1 MFLFSRPLS
10 SPLLTIAMLSI
21 SACATH
27 RNQSS
32 NTEQTTV
39 PPKLTEI
46 KTKRIWIPD
55 KIEGNRFEEGHWLYI
70 IDKPVSWSK

>member
-1 MFLFSRPLS
+1 MRSFLRQPAST
-10 SPLLTIAMLSI
+10 LLIVSALSI

-27 RNQSS
+27 RNQSTD
-32 NTEQTTV
+32 TEQSAV
-39 PPKLTEI
+39 PPKLTEV

-55 KIEGNRFEEGHWLYI
+55 KIEGERFEEGHWLYI